1 MNNLVGGHSLEDE
14 EEHKSSDAEIV
25 QSEDELS
32 MSIHSNISPEEIQQI
47 EQIITPDRLKSK
59 SKSTGKGQNP

>member
-1 MNNLVGGHSLEDE
+1 MSGSEDIDHMNNLVDGHSLEDE

-47 EQIITPDRLKSK
+47 E
-59 SKSTGKGQNP
+59 